1 MNSKY
6 EEGVANLRGINKS
19 VKYITKKL
27 GLKKDAVEQV
37 IATWILKSDPYIDE
51 MISGKKSEFN
61 PTPFEMVELIKKLD
75 DADLFKNEKI
85 LSYIMLHRTD
95 HHDRFM
101 DYLRF
106 KLLKSKNLHNK
117 I

>member
-51 MISGKKSEFN
+51 MISGKN
-61 PTPFEMVELIKKLD
+61 QNLIQ
-75 DADLFKNEKI
+75 
-85 LSYIMLHRTD
+85 HP
-95 HHDRFM
+95 
-101 DYLRF
+101 
-106 KLLKSKNLHNK
+106 LKWLN
-117 I
+117 